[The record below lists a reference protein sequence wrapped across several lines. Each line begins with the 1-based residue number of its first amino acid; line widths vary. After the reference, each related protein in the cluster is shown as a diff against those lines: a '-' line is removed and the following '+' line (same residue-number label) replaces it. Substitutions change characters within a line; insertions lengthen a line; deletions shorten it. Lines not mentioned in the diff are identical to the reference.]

1 MLLTDGPMVE
11 SEAVGTM
18 MAVLD
23 GLSAV
28 HAAKLVHRDMKP
40 DNIILHSPMTA
51 AAASRRPI
59 PKIVDFGMAKGL
71 RGVDGSAMAPTIMMT
86 EHDMIAG
93 TPEYMSPEQ
102 WEGIERN
109 IDASSDIWAVGATLF
124 QLLSGKTPFEPHRGQ
139 PRRNIIGQVRN
150 A

>member
-40 DNIILHSPMTA
+40 DN
-51 AAASRRPI
+51 
-59 PKIVDFGMAKGL
+59 
-71 RGVDGSAMAPTIMMT
+71 
-86 EHDMIAG
+86 
-93 TPEYMSPEQ
+93 
-102 WEGIERN
+102 
-109 IDASSDIWAVGATLF
+109 
-124 QLLSGKTPFEPHRGQ
+124 
-139 PRRNIIGQVRN
+139 
-150 A
+150 